1 MKGIVL
7 AGGKGSRLYPL
18 TLPISKQ
25 LLPVYDKP
33 MIYYPLAT
41 LMQAGIREIMVITD
55 TQQQQSFKDL
65 LGTGSHW
72 GIELVYVTQD
82 APRGIAEALI
92 LAEDFLS
99 GDEVVLILGDNLF
112 HGPSLAEKLSA
123 SVEGE
128 SRAIVFAHPV
138 RDPERYG
145 VISFENGC
153 PARIVEKPS
162 SPESNLAVTGLYKY
176 SNEAVE
182 VARNL
187 DPSPRG
193 ELEITDVNNH
203 FLRNRALACFTLG
216 PGYAW
221 LDTGTPE
228 AMLQASEFVHA
239 LQERQGVMIACLEEI
254 AFENGWISLGE
265 LAKQAD
271 ALKSSDYGQYL
282 SSIVSRES

>member
-1 MKGIVL
+1 VKGIVL

-33 MIYYPLAT
+33 MIYYPIAT
-41 LMQAGIREIMVITD
+41 LMQAGIREIVVITD

-65 LGTGSHW
+65 LGTGSRW
-72 GIELVYVTQD
+72 GIELGYITQD

-92 LAEDFLS
+92 LAENFLN

-112 HGPSLAEKLSA
+112 HGPSLGEKLSA
-123 SVEGE
+123 SVSDGTG
-128 SRAIVFAHPV
+128 AIVFAHPV

-145 VISFENGC
+145 VISFEGGR
-153 PARIVEKPS
+153 PSRIVEKPT

-176 SNEAVE
+176 SNEAVD

-187 DPSPRG
+187 APSPRG

-203 FLRNRALACFTLG
+203 FLRNGTLACFTLG

-254 AFENGWISLGE
+254 AFQNSWISIDTLQE
-265 LAKQAD
+265 QAD
-271 ALKSSDYGQYL
+271 KLKSSDYGQYL
-282 SSIVSRES
+282 KSIVKREG